1 MIGESDLKVVI
12 GLFQE
17 VMSIKEVE
25 DLEEVVEVV
34 VEVEVEVELV
44 EVVEGGI
51 AKSGR

>member
-17 VMSIKEVE
+17 VMSMKEVE
-25 DLEEVVEVV
+25 EV
-34 VEVEVEVELV
+34 VEVEVELV

>member
-17 VMSIKEVE
+17 VMSIKEV
-25 DLEEVVEVV
+25 EEVVEVV

>member
-1 MIGESDLKVVI
+1 MFCHLMIGESDLKVVI

-17 VMSIKEVE
+17 VMSMKEV
-25 DLEEVVEVV
+25 EEVVEVDV
-34 VEVEVEVELV
+34 ELVEVV

>member
-17 VMSIKEVE
+17 VMRMKEV
-25 DLEEVVEVV
+25 EEVVEV
-34 VEVEVEVELV
+34 EL

-51 AKSGR
+51 GKSGR

>member
-17 VMSIKEVE
+17 VMSMKEV
-25 DLEEVVEVV
+25 EEVVEEV
-34 VEVEVEVELV
+34 VEVEVELV